1 MGGRAVSRLLLVRHA
16 ETKQGHRR
24 YWGHSQIG
32 LGEEGIVQAK
42 MLRDHLAG
50 EKIAAIYS
58 SDLKRARRTAEILAS
73 VHATEVVLCPELREL
88 DFGQIEGMTFE
99 EVDRRCPEALSLW
112 RGGDVNAAAPAGE
125 NLRQL
130 ASRVRWIL
138 ERLQRHSPEETILIV
153 AHSGPLRVLLCTW
166 LGIDLERWWQI
177 RLDPASVSLVETYPE
192 GAVLCF
198 LNNTS
203 HLVALG

>member
-1 MGGRAVSRLLLVRHA
+1 MSRLLLVRHA

-58 SDLKRARRTAEILAS
+58 SDLQRARRTAEIVAS
-73 VHATEVVLCPELREL
+73 AHAPEVVLCPELREL

-112 RGGDVNAAAPAGE
+112 RGGDVDAAAPAGE

-130 ASRVRWIL
+130 ASRVQRVAA
-138 ERLQRHSPEETILIV
+138 RLQRHSPEETILIV
-153 AHSGPLRVLLCTW
+153 AHGGPLRVLLCTW
-166 LGIDLERWWQI
+166 LGIDLERLWQI

-192 GAVLCF
+192 GAILCF

>member
-1 MGGRAVSRLLLVRHA
+1 VCRLLFVRHA
-16 ETKQGHRR
+16 KSEQGHQR
-24 YWGHSQIG
+24 YCGHRQIG
-32 LGEEGIVQAK
+32 LPPEGIEQAK

-50 EKIAAIYS
+50 EEIAAIYS
-58 SDLKRARRTAEILAS
+58 SDLNRARSTAEIVAS

-88 DFGQIEGMTFE
+88 DFGKIEGMTFE
-99 EVDRRCPEALSLW
+99 EVDRCCPEAVRLW
-112 RGGDVNAAAPAGE
+112 SGGDVDAAAPAGE

-130 ASRVRWIL
+130 ASRVQRL
-138 ERLQRHSPEETILIV
+138 AARLQRHSPEETMLIV

-166 LGIDLERWWQI
+166 LGIDLERLWQI

-192 GAVLCF
+192 GTILCF

-203 HLVALG
+203 HLMALG

>member
-1 MGGRAVSRLLLVRHA
+1 MSRLLLVRHA
-16 ETKQGHRR
+16 KTKQGHRR

-50 EKIAAIYS
+50 EEIVAIYS
-58 SDLKRARRTAEILAS
+58 SDLNRARSTAEIVAS

-99 EVDRRCPEALSLW
+99 EVDRCCPEAVRLW
-112 RGGDVNAAAPAGE
+112 KGGDVDAAAPAGE

-130 ASRVRWIL
+130 ASRVRRL
-138 ERLQRHSPEETILIV
+138 AARLQRHSPEETILIV

-166 LGIDLERWWQI
+166 LGIDLERLWQI
-177 RLDPASVSLVETYPE
+177 RLDPASVSLVETYRE
-192 GAVLCF
+192 GTILCF

-203 HLVALG
+203 HLMTLG

>member
-1 MGGRAVSRLLLVRHA
+1 MSRLLLVRHA
-16 ETKQGHRR
+16 KTKQGHGR

-50 EKIAAIYS
+50 EEIAAIYS
-58 SDLKRARRTAEILAS
+58 SDLNRARSTAEIVAS
-73 VHATEVVLCPELREL
+73 LHATEVVLCPELREL
-88 DFGQIEGMTFE
+88 DFGEIEGMTFE
-99 EVDRRCPEALSLW
+99 EVERCCPEAVRLW
-112 RGGDVNAAAPAGE
+112 VGGDIDAAAPAGE

-130 ASRVRWIL
+130 ASRVQRL
-138 ERLQRHSPEETILIV
+138 AARLQRHSPEETILIV

-166 LGIDLERWWQI
+166 LGIDLERSWQI
-177 RLDPASVSLVETYPE
+177 RLDPASVSLADTYPE
-192 GAVLCF
+192 GTIVCF

-203 HLVALG
+203 HLMALG

>member
-1 MGGRAVSRLLLVRHA
+1 MSRLLLVRHA

-58 SDLKRARRTAEILAS
+58 SDLQRARRTAEIVAS
-73 VHATEVVLCPELREL
+73 VHAPEVVLCPELREL

-112 RGGDVNAAAPAGE
+112 RGGDVDAAAPAGE

-130 ASRVRWIL
+130 ASRVQRIL
-138 ERLQRHSPEETILIV
+138 ERLQRHSPEETILII

-192 GAVLCF
+192 GAILCF